1 MREIKEKRESG
12 RGAAGSGPRAELA
25 GDK

>member
-12 RGAAGSGPRAELA
+12 RGAAGSGPRAVD
-25 GDK
+25 GR